1 MMTKR
6 LRVLAV
12 TADARDAGRCLF
24 VGRVRTTAPH
34 PIPARLPASRPA
46 RSGSSR
52 TATGSTPRTWTT
64 FYEQYPDIDLET
76 ASFGS
81 NDEAVAKLQAGFQ
94 ADVINSCVD
103 EATLEMVNKGLYA
116 PLDVSRLEN
125 WDDIW
130 PSMKALPGV
139 QVDGEVYLV
148 PADAGTAGILYNA
161 DVVTTPPTSWL
172 DLFDPQWAGRASIED
187 LSVTAIDIGA
197 LVNGI
202 SDPLAMSPD
211 QLELVKNYLIDH
223 RDQFRTFWKGAA
235 DIKSQFKSGEVVI
248 SSGYPDYA
256 KQLRRE
262 GVNAQFAVAKEGQ
275 MLWTCGYGIS
285 PDAENLDAA
294 YALLNWYSSVPPQVY
309 AATEFDYITSNM
321 TVGDLLTPEAIAN
334 SGLDTFGEAEQR
346 DPGES
351 AERSRGMGRG
361 VDRGESFLVAQVA
374 HPVRLDATGSLAPS
388 SIRFRRAVNRWG
400 WRGFLA
406 IVFLALFGPLAILVA
421 FSFNDS
427 NILAFPFDGLTTKW
441 YSLALQ
447 DPSLREALLNSTA
460 VAFIVAPLCLV
471 LGTLAA
477 FGLTRFRF
485 RGRGAIGG
493 LVGAPLVL
501 PWLIVGIAAL
511 MGYAKANVDLS
522 LKTVIA
528 TQTICTFP
536 LVTAIVSAQLFRFQ
550 RVQEEA
556 AIDLG
561 CSRLEVLRHIILP
574 HIAPALAAA
583 GIFAFTWS
591 FNNYEISA
599 FTIGFQQ
606 TFPIWVYSSVRNPDH
621 TAIVNAISTLISAV
635 QVVLIYLAL
644 RMLRSR
650 GGASA
655 IAMTEMPLPVRDG
668 A

>member
-1 MMTKR
+1 M
-6 LRVLAV
+6 
-12 TADARDAGRCLF
+12 
-24 VGRVRTTAPH
+24 
-34 PIPARLPASRPA
+34 
-46 RSGSSR
+46 
-52 TATGSTPRTWTT
+52 
-64 FYEQYPDIDLET
+64 
-76 ASFGS
+76 
-81 NDEAVAKLQAGFQ
+81 
-94 ADVINSCVD
+94 
-103 EATLEMVNKGLYA
+103 
-116 PLDVSRLEN
+116 
-125 WDDIW
+125 
-130 PSMKALPGV
+130 
-139 QVDGEVYLV
+139 
-148 PADAGTAGILYNA
+148 
-161 DVVTTPPTSWL
+161 
-172 DLFDPQWAGRASIED
+172 
-187 LSVTAIDIGA
+187 
-197 LVNGI
+197 
-202 SDPLAMSPD
+202 
-211 QLELVKNYLIDH
+211 
-223 RDQFRTFWKGAA
+223 
-235 DIKSQFKSGEVVI
+235 
-248 SSGYPDYA
+248 
-256 KQLRRE
+256 
-262 GVNAQFAVAKEGQ
+262 
-275 MLWTCGYGIS
+275 
-285 PDAENLDAA
+285 
-294 YALLNWYSSVPPQVY
+294 
-309 AATEFDYITSNM
+309 
-321 TVGDLLTPEAIAN
+321 
-334 SGLDTFGEAEQR
+334 
-346 DPGES
+346 
-351 AERSRGMGRG
+351 
-361 VDRGESFLVAQVA
+361 DRGESFLVAQVA
-374 HPVRLDATGSLAPS
+374 QPVGLDATASLAPS
-388 SIRFRRAVNRWG
+388 SIRIRRAVNRWG
-400 WRGFLA
+400 WRAFLA

-447 DPSLREALLNSTA
+447 DPSLREALLNSTS

-536 LVTAIVSAQLFRFQ
+536 LVTAIVAAQLFRFQ

-621 TAIVNAISTLISAV
+621 TAVVNAISTLISAV

-650 GGASA
+650 GGAGA
-655 IAMTEMPLPVRDG
+655 ITMTEMPLPVTDG